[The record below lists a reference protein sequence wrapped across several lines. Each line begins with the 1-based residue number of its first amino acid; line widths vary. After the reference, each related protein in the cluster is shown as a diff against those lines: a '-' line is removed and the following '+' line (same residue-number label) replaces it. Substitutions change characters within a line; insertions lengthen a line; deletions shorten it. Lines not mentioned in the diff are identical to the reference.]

1 MRKFN
6 LINIRNDRQFR
17 AFTGLPDSLF
27 NRLLSVFV
35 QSLKLDEQRRDRN
48 RHAPRRRQRGGGRKG
63 ALPTPELK
71 LFFLLFYLKTY
82 PTFDVLGCLFDLSP
96 SKAEEQIQKLLP
108 ILKQAEKQLEVLPDR
123 HFKPASK
130 EAQPAEKNQKIIVD
144 ATERPLCRPQH
155 ARKQKNYYSGKSH
168 RHTLKN
174 TIVSNINQGVQG
186 IQAVGPTTPGRQ
198 HDYASF
204 KKEFN
209 PEQPGLSSV
218 MVWVDAGYQGIQ
230 KDYPQFKEIHIPHK
244 KPRKSKSNPNPTL
257 TPKQKKENRAISRV
271 RVGIENLI
279 GDMKVFQ
286 ILAIKFRNHIKSF
299 ADQVILVIAGLCNLK
314 NGYLVQ

>member
-1 MRKFN
+1 MRKFK
-6 LINIRNDRQFR
+6 LITIRNDRQFR
-17 AFTGLPDSLF
+17 AFTGLPERVF
-27 NRLLSVFV
+27 NQLLLVFV
-35 QSLKLDEQRRDRN
+35 QCLKLTQELRDRKLQAPHQRR
-48 RHAPRRRQRGGGRKG
+48 PGGGRKG

-82 PTFDVLGCLFDLSP
+82 PTFDVLGSLFDLSP
-96 SKAEEQIQKLLP
+96 SKAEEQVQKLIP
-108 ILKQAEKQLEVLPDR
+108 VLKQAEKKLEVLPDR

-130 EAQPAEKNQKIIVD
+130 DDQPIENSQKIIVD

-174 TIVSNINQGVQG
+174 TVVSNINQGVQG
-186 IQAVGPTTPGRQ
+186 IQVVGPTTPGRQ

-204 KKEFN
+204 KKELN

-218 MVWVDAGYQGIQ
+218 VVWVDAGYQGI
-230 KDYPQFKEIHIPHK
+230 KNDYPQFKEIHIPHK

-257 TPKQKKENRAISRV
+257 TPKQKKENRAISRI
-271 RVGIENLI
+271 RVGIEHLI
-279 GDMKVFQ
+279 GDMKTFQ
-286 ILAIKFRNHIKSF
+286 ILAIKFRNHIKNF

-314 NGYLVQ
+314 NGYVVQ

>member
-1 MRKFN
+1 MILN
-6 LINIRNDRQFR
+6 LYNRNIMIQTNMHAGWKIAGNLRCH
-17 AFTGLPDSLF
+17 PK
-27 NRLLSVFV
+27 NRLFLPPKVGNYIHFRPKNLSESQV
-35 QSLKLDEQRRDRN
+35 
-48 RHAPRRRQRGGGRKG
+48 
-63 ALPTPELK
+63 
-71 LFFLLFYLKTY
+71 
-82 PTFDVLGCLFDLSP
+82 
-96 SKAEEQIQKLLP
+96 
-108 ILKQAEKQLEVLPDR
+108 
-123 HFKPASK
+123 
-130 EAQPAEKNQKIIVD
+130 
-144 ATERPLCRPQH
+144 
-155 ARKQKNYYSGKSH
+155 
-168 RHTLKN
+168 KN

-314 NGYLVQ
+314 NGYVVQLVIRFYLGTCLMIKLIGFFSPSKRVPFVSENTA